1 MKGQLVVITIEKGK
15 AKIKT
20 YNITSNKMYIGRTED
35 NDIVVNTQYAS
46 HHHGILQEIA
56 GELYYADLNSVNG
69 TYCND
74 KLVEKTIGDNMHP
87 VCLKNHAN
95 LFIGDF
101 ENKEGCYIYYSKDT
115 DENIRW
121 KVARRGEVGILN
133 SSLPRVKV
141 GIVNIYAV
149 VEEEE
154 KTFAKS
160 KVPDN
165 HWKKEIVP
173 NRNKERTQEDSFKDT
188 PGTLVV
194 ISVDESNTYIGQF
207 LLKANNISIGRQVG
221 TANCDIQIK
230 NAVISKEQAL
240 IEKINGKYYYTEKG
254 SNRFSLIG
262 ARKGK
267 IPFHQRI
274 QLYDRDIMS
283 IGSIV
288 EGRAVILYFSTN
300 IYDNY
305 SWKIKK
311 LNKETI
317 YIGRSQENFIC
328 LPQLSVSRRHAKIF
342 VKNNHRILE
351 DTKSSNGVLL
361 NKKVLNHGM
370 ILQSGDEIDIVNNK
384 IIYLE
389 KYLLYA
395 VPQNSLKEQPAL
407 KELKNSAGQLEKH
420 SYKGGIEVE
429 LNHISR
435 IVPCKKGTGINGG
448 NKKYILQDISLKIPA
463 GQLVAILGGS
473 GAGKTTFM
481 NCVNGFEPATEGTVK
496 INGKELYSNYAA
508 LKSRI
513 GYVPQQDIVH
523 EDLTLE
529 SMLKYVAKLRLPGDL
544 SKEEINSKVDEVIQI
559 VDLKPHAKTYIKKLS
574 GGQKKRASIA
584 VELLSDPELFFLD
597 EPTSGLD
604 PEAETNLMK
613 RLKVLSSNRGKTVLV
628 ITHTLQNIH
637 LFDKVIFLA
646 PGGKLCFYGS
656 PREALEF
663 FKVENLS
670 DAYEKI
676 GQDVEGYVNKY
687 KRMKEAV

>member
-20 YNITSNKMYIGRTED
+20 YNITSDRIRIGRTED
-35 NDIVVNTQYAS
+35 NDVVVNTGYAS
-46 HHHGILQEIA
+46 HHHGYLQQVE
-56 GELYYADLNSVNG
+56 GELYYVDLNSVNG

-74 KLVEKTIGDNMHP
+74 KLVEKSIEDNMRP

-115 DENIRW
+115 GENIRW
-121 KVARRGEVGILN
+121 KVARRGEIGILN
-133 SSLPRVKV
+133 SNLPRAKV

-149 VEEEE
+149 LKEQKENSP
-154 KTFAKS
+154 AKS
-160 KVPDN
+160 SASN
-165 HWKKEIVP
+165 HHLKEEIVLD
-173 NRNKERTQEDSFKDT
+173 RHREKTQEDKKRNTS
-188 PGTLVV
+188 GTLVV
-194 ISVDESNTYIGQF
+194 ISVDENKTSIEQF
-207 LLKANNISIGRQVG
+207 LLKANRISIGRKMETV
-221 TANCDIQIK
+221 NCEIQIK
-230 NAVISKEQAL
+230 NAVISKEQAV
-240 IEKINGKYYYTEKG
+240 IEKIDGTYYYTEKG

-262 ARKGK
+262 TRKGK
-267 IPFHQRI
+267 IPLHQRI

-283 IGSIV
+283 IGNI
-288 EGRAVILYFSTN
+288 EERRAVILYFSTN
-300 IYDNY
+300 MYDNY
-305 SWKIKK
+305 SWKMKK
-311 LNKETI
+311 LRNETVT
-317 YIGRSQENFIC
+317 IGRNQNNFIC
-328 LPQLSVSRRHAKIF
+328 LPQLSVSRCHAKISL
-342 VKNNHRILE
+342 KNNHRILK

-361 NKKVLNHGM
+361 NQKILNHEM

-384 IIYLE
+384 IIYLG

-395 VPQNSLKEQPAL
+395 VPKKVAREQSASEKLRNSEK
-407 KELKNSAGQLEKH
+407 LERH
-420 SYKGGIEVE
+420 SYKSGIEVE

-435 IVPCKKGTGINGG
+435 IVPCKSGTGINGG
-448 NKKYILQDISLKIPA
+448 SKKYILQDVSLKIPA

-496 INGKELYSNYAA
+496 INGKELYANYAA

-523 EDLTLE
+523 EELPLE
-529 SMLKYVAKLRLPGDL
+529 SMLRYVAKLRLPGDL
-544 SKEEINSKVDEVIQI
+544 SKEEINSKVEEVIHI

-574 GGQKKRASIA
+574 GGQKRRASIA

-613 RLKVLSSNRGKTVLV
+613 RLRVLSSDRGKTVLV

-656 PREALEF
+656 PNEAMEF
-663 FKVENLS
+663 FHVDNLS

-676 GQDVEGYVNKY
+676 GRDVDGYVNKY
-687 KRMKEAV
+687 KNMKEEV

>member
-20 YNITSNKMYIGRTED
+20 YNITSSQMRIGRTVD
-35 NDIVVNTQYAS
+35 NDIVVNTRYAS
-46 HHHGILQEIA
+46 HHHGFFQKIE
-56 GELYYADLNSVNG
+56 GELYYVDLNSVNG

-74 KLVEKTIGDNMHP
+74 SPVEKSTGDNMKP
-87 VCLKNHAN
+87 VCLKNHGN

-115 DENIRW
+115 DENIKW
-121 KVARRGEVGILN
+121 KIARRGEIGILN
-133 SSLPRVKV
+133 SSLPRAKV

-149 VEEEE
+149 FEKEE
-154 KTFAKS
+154 KISVKS

-165 HWKKEIVP
+165 YWKKENVP
-173 NRNKERTQEDSFKDT
+173 DKNKERTQEDDVQNT
-188 PGTLVV
+188 LGTLVIV
-194 ISVDESNTYIGQF
+194 SVDEKKITIEQF
-207 LLKANNISIGRQVG
+207 LLKADKITIGRD
-221 TANCDIQIK
+221 TNTSDCSIKIK
-230 NAVISKEQAL
+230 NAAISREQAI
-240 IEKINGKYYYTEKG
+240 IEKIDDKYYYTEKG
-254 SNRFSLIG
+254 SNQFSLIG

-267 IPFHQRI
+267 VPLHQRI

-283 IGSIV
+283 IGDIDNSR
-288 EGRAVILYFSTN
+288 GVILYFSTN
-300 IYDNY
+300 MYDNY
-305 SWKIKK
+305 SWNIKK
-311 LNKETI
+311 LVKDTV
-317 YIGRSQENFIC
+317 YIGRGRDNFIC
-328 LPQLSVSRRHAKIF
+328 FPQLSVSRHHARLSN
-342 VKNNHRILE
+342 KNGNWIIE
-351 DTKSSNGVLL
+351 DYKSANGVLL
-361 NKKVLNHGM
+361 NRKILKNTM

-384 IIYLE
+384 IIYLQN
-389 KYLLYA
+389 YILYA
-395 VPQNSLKEQPAL
+395 VPKNIIREQSASEKLRNSSK
-407 KELKNSAGQLEKH
+407 LEKH
-420 SYKGGIEVE
+420 SFKGGIEVDI
-429 LNHISR
+429 NHISR
-435 IVPCKKGTGINGG
+435 IVSCKKGTGIDGG
-448 NKKYILQDISLKIPA
+448 NKKYILQDVSLTIPA

-481 NCVNGFEPATEGTVK
+481 NCVNGFEPATSGTVK
-496 INGKELYSNYAA
+496 INGKELYNNYAA
-508 LKSRI
+508 LKSQI

-523 EDLTLE
+523 EELTLE
-529 SMLKYVAKLRLPGDL
+529 SMLKYVAKLRLPSDL
-544 SKEEINSKVDEVIQI
+544 SKEEIGSKVEEVIRI
-559 VDLKPHAKTYIKKLS
+559 VDLTPHAKTYIKKLS

-613 RLKVLSSNRGKTVLV
+613 RLKVLSSERGKTVLV

-646 PGGKLCFYGS
+646 PGGRLCFYGS
-656 PREALEF
+656 PREALKF

>member
-20 YNITSNKMYIGRTED
+20 YNITSDRIRIGRTED
-35 NDIVVNTQYAS
+35 NDVVVNTGYAS
-46 HHHGILQEIA
+46 HHHGYLQQVE
-56 GELYYADLNSVNG
+56 GELYYVDLNSVNG

-74 KLVEKTIGDNMHP
+74 KLVEKSIEDNMRP
-87 VCLKNHAN
+87 VCMKNHAN

-115 DENIRW
+115 EKNIQW
-121 KVARRGEVGILN
+121 KVARKGEVGTLN
-133 SSLPRVKV
+133 SSLPRAKV

-149 VEEEE
+149 LKEE
-154 KTFAKS
+154 KKIAVKPQ
-160 KVPDN
+160 VLNN
-165 HWKKEIVP
+165 HWKKETVSG
-173 NRNKERTQEDSFKDT
+173 RNNENSQEDNVQNT

-194 ISVDESNTYIGQF
+194 ISVDEGNTYIEQF
-207 LLKANNISIGRQVG
+207 LLKANNISIGRHIG
-221 TANCDIQIK
+221 TSNCDIQIK
-230 NAVISKEQAL
+230 NAVISKEQAG
-240 IEKINGKYYYTEKG
+240 IENINGKYYYTEKG
-254 SNRFSLIG
+254 SNQFSLIG
-262 ARKGK
+262 TRKGK
-267 IPFHQRI
+267 VPLHQRI

-283 IGSIV
+283 IGNID

-311 LNKETI
+311 LNNKTV
-317 YIGRSQENFIC
+317 YIGRNQENFIC
-328 LPQLSVSRRHAKIF
+328 LPQLSVSRRHAKIS

-361 NKKVLNHGM
+361 NKKVVNHGI

-395 VPQNSLKEQPAL
+395 VPKNFVKEQSVSEKL
-407 KELKNSAGQLEKH
+407 RNSEKLERH
-420 SYKGGIEVE
+420 SYKGGVEVE

-435 IVPCKKGTGINGG
+435 IVPCKSGTGINGG
-448 NKKYILQDISLKIPA
+448 SKKYILQDVSLKIPA

-481 NCVNGFEPATEGTVK
+481 NCMNGFEPATEGTVK
-496 INGKELYSNYAA
+496 INGKELYANYAA

-523 EDLTLE
+523 EELTLE
-529 SMLKYVAKLRLPGDL
+529 SMLRYVARLRLPGDL
-544 SKEEINSKVDEVIQI
+544 SKEEINGKVEEVIQI
-559 VDLKPHAKTYIKKLS
+559 VDLKPHAGTYIKKLS

-613 RLKVLSSNRGKTVLV
+613 RLRVLSSDRGKTVLV

-656 PREALEF
+656 PDEAMKF
-663 FKVENLS
+663 FHVDNLS

-676 GQDVEGYVNKY
+676 GRNVDGYVNKY
-687 KRMKEAV
+687 KSMKEAI